1 MSCIRSYDSQVESR
15 LRTPIRPGV
24 DLSPHGQLSIGALC
38 SHVSIVWMLI
48 GRYTMR
54 SVIFAVILVGA
65 CANVAAAGPWED
77 AVSAYR
83 SRHYPTA
90 AQLFRS
96 LAKQGHERAQYNLG
110 MLYRDGLGIPQ
121 DFVRA
126 HMWYS
131 VSAVTWSDIDGKETA
146 MKERDVLASQMTA
159 AQLKKAQ
166 EMARH
171 CQDTK
176 FKECD

>member
-1 MSCIRSYDSQVESR
+1 MRR
-15 LRTPIRPGV
+15 LLFGV
-24 DLSPHGQLSIGALC
+24 
-38 SHVSIVWMLI
+38 
-48 GRYTMR
+48 
-54 SVIFAVILVGA
+54 FLVVA
-65 CANVAAAGPWED
+65 CATVAAAGPWED

-83 SRHYPTA
+83 SRDYAMA

-96 LAKQGHERAQYNLG
+96 LAKQGHARAQNNLG

-126 HMWYS
+126 HMWHS
-131 VSAVTWSDIDGKETA
+131 VSAITWSDIDEKETA
-146 MKERDVLASQMTA
+146 MKERDGVASQMTA

-166 EMARH
+166 AMARR
-171 CQDTK
+171 CQETK

>member
-1 MSCIRSYDSQVESR
+1 MWRI
-15 LRTPIRPGV
+15 L
-24 DLSPHGQLSIGALC
+24 
-38 SHVSIVWMLI
+38 
-48 GRYTMR
+48 
-54 SVIFAVILVGA
+54 FAVFLVIA
-65 CANVAAAGPWED
+65 CATVAAAGAWED

-83 SRHYPTA
+83 SRNYAMA
-90 AQLFRS
+90 AKLFRS
-96 LAKQGHERAQYNLG
+96 LAKQGYARAQNNLG
-110 MLYRDGLGIPQ
+110 MLYRDGLGLPQ

-131 VSAVTWSDIDGKETA
+131 VSAVTLSDIDEKESA
-146 MKERDVLASQMTA
+146 MKERDGVASQMTA

-166 EMARH
+166 AMARR

>member
-1 MSCIRSYDSQVESR
+1 MR
-15 LRTPIRPGV
+15 LI
-24 DLSPHGQLSIGALC
+24 L
-38 SHVSIVWMLI
+38 
-48 GRYTMR
+48 
-54 SVIFAVILVGA
+54 FAVFLIVA
-65 CANVAAAGPWED
+65 CATDAAAGPWED

-83 SRHYPTA
+83 SRDYAMA
-90 AQLFRS
+90 AKLFRS
-96 LAKQGHERAQYNLG
+96 LAKQGHARAQNNLG

-131 VSAVTWSDIDGKETA
+131 VSAVTLSDIDDKETA
-146 MKERDVLASQMTA
+146 VKERDGVASQMTA

-166 EMARH
+166 AMARR
-171 CQDTK
+171 CQRTK

>member
-1 MSCIRSYDSQVESR
+1 MSCIRGYGSQVENR

-24 DLSPHGQLSIGALC
+24 DLSLHGQSSIGALC
-38 SHVSIVWMLI
+38 RHVSIVSMLI
-48 GRYTMR
+48 VRCTMR
-54 SVIFAVILVGA
+54 SVIFAVILVVA

-83 SRHYPTA
+83 HRDFVTA
-90 AQLFRS
+90 AKLFRS
-96 LAKQGHERAQYNLG
+96 LAKQGHARAQYNLG
-110 MLYRDGLGIPQ
+110 MLYRDGLGVPQ

-131 VSAVTWSDIDGKETA
+131 MSAVTWSDIDGKETA
-146 MKERDVLASQMTA
+146 IQERDGVASQMTA
-159 AQLKKAQ
+159 VRLKKAQ
-166 EMARH
+166 AMVRH

-176 FKECD
+176 FTECD